1 MDTGTILGFAAG
13 YVAAMA
19 GIFALYSPVIILI
32 VVLLIS
38 GGLLQLVLLPF
49 IVLVKKLRRRPPADM
64 DPSWVF
70 DRSRH
75 S

>member
-1 MDTGTILGFAAG
+1 MDTGMILGLVGG
-13 YVAAMA
+13 YIAAMA
-19 GIFALYSPVIILI
+19 GIFALYLPVIILI
-32 VVLLIS
+32 VVLLIA

-49 IVLVKKLRRRPPADM
+49 IVLVRKLRRRPQADM

-70 DRSRH
+70 DRSGR